1 MNEILY
7 NIYDEEAIVEEN
19 GKVKFEDG
27 TEKQF
32 GDMEAAIKYLYKL
45 EFRF

>member
-1 MNEILY
+1 MSETLY
-7 NIYDEEAIVEEN
+7 NLYDEEVIVKEN

-32 GDMEAAIKYLYKL
+32 DDMEAAIKYLYKSG
-45 EFRF
+45 FRF

>member
-1 MNEILY
+1 MSEILY
-7 NIYDEEAIVEEN
+7 NIYDEEVIADEN

-32 GDMEAAIKYLYKL
+32 DDMEAAIKYLYKL
-45 EFRF
+45 GFRF